1 VTLPFGIFAQNWI
14 LSASG
19 KFRFGRSSAA
29 TVVMLLAETA
39 VVLLLLAIVGIP
51 RWPELRPIAVVFL
64 VGLAFLLFGV
74 LRFEQLARRLAHKVK
89 KPALY
94 RTLIE
99 VIGLIQGLKR
109 LSNARIL
116 AVNLL
121 LAAAYLGALALVFM
135 LVGRSVGLHRLDFL
149 TAATIYAFSL
159 AVVLL
164 FGGLVT
170 QIGTVEVLGMGAAQ
184 AWGIGLTDGLALMLA
199 FRLVWTGAMW
209 LLNLPVVFIL
219 WRTLHPQARA
229 SLHDLEKA
237 PD

>member
-1 VTLPFGIFAQNWI
+1 MNARRGLRVLAQPAFILPVLLAAALLVVAFKLGGLGRVLGRVQAIPLWIMVASLALAALYLALKFLQLHLLLANLGIRPKWRRLALAFSVGELAVTLPFGIFAQNWI

-121 LAAAYLGALALVFM
+121 LAAAYL
-135 LVGRSVGLHRLDFL
+135 
-149 TAATIYAFSL
+149 
-159 AVVLL
+159 
-164 FGGLVT
+164 
-170 QIGTVEVLGMGAAQ
+170 
-184 AWGIGLTDGLALMLA
+184 
-199 FRLVWTGAMW
+199 
-209 LLNLPVVFIL
+209 
-219 WRTLHPQARA
+219 
-229 SLHDLEKA
+229 
-237 PD
+237 